1 MQPRRLS
8 SSPGRHRVST
18 LQMSS
23 AQDGHGH
30 LVITVFALVS
40 ESSSLLLFS
49 QLVTVV
55 PMNFVMPTGY
65 RGLSCRSSV

>member
-1 MQPRRLS
+1 M
-8 SSPGRHRVST
+8 